1 MEAPIIN
8 VGILTRQAITFRFNG
23 TYILTA
29 NGSYLTGE
37 QRAFRNR
44 GRITFKGKSYQDLFF
59 EPISKE
65 NSFELQ
71 NVTIGVDFH
80 WQRKE
85 DQCFH
90 GALSLLSGPE
100 GILVINQIDVERY
113 LTCVIASEMNAQAPK
128 EFLKAH
134 AVISRSWL
142 LAQIRK
148 NKELAGKKPDSLI
161 RTDKEL
167 IHWYDREDHINFD
180 VCADD
185 HCQRYQ
191 GITRA
196 CTEVVA
202 QAIQATHGEVLRYD
216 DEICDARFSKC
227 CGGVVEEFSSCWEN
241 INPPYLT
248 ALRDD
253 KNEKDFPDLK
263 NEDTARQWIYTSPTA
278 FCNTTD
284 KKILSQVLNNYDQ
297 ETTDFYR
304 WSVVYSQSEL
314 AHLIHEK
321 SGIDFGEIIDLKPIE
336 RGTSGRLVRLQIQGS
351 KQTLIIGKE
360 LEIRR
365 VLSPSH
371 LYSSAFVVERE
382 DIQNGIPQRF
392 VIHGAGWGHGVGL
405 CQIGAAVMGEQGYPY
420 REILLHYFVGA
431 NIEKLY

>member
-1 MEAPIIN
+1 MAD
-8 VGILTRQAITFRFNG
+8 RF
-23 TYILTA
+23 I
-29 NGSYLTGE
+29 E
-37 QRAFRNR
+37 Q
-44 GRITFKGKSYQDLFF
+44 
-59 EPISKE
+59 SKE
-65 NSFELQ
+65 IANNFIQ
-71 NVTIGVDFH
+71 NIVFIDDKAYKNDMTNNAFS
-80 WQRKE
+80 
-85 DQCFH
+85 
-90 GALSLLSGPE
+90 ALDVSNVFAQSGK
-100 GILVINQIDVERY
+100 ICAVY
-113 LTCVIASEMNAQAPK
+113 APK
-128 EFLKAH
+128 SISDVNSYNTILNKADVVILDWYLDIEKEENQVEDPDADADNDDPRGEFTLKL
-134 AVISRSWL
+134 IS
-142 LAQIRK
+142 
-148 NKELAGKKPDSLI
+148 
-161 RTDKEL
+161 
-167 IHWYDREDHINFD
+167 
-180 VCADD
+180 
-185 HCQRYQ
+185 Q

-202 QAIQATHGEVLRYD
+202 QAIQATHGEVLTYD